1 MRSKEVKDL
10 SLRPQGR
17 LQPDFHIPGVAAAL
31 FAICLLVNVVGTM
44 LMTQNG
50 ISSDA
55 VIGSWTVLW
64 ILVGTFLLFSLKI
77 ASQWEKA
84 VVLRLGKFHRLAGPG
99 SFWVFPIVD
108 TLANWIDHRVMVTPF
123 SAEKTLTKD
132 TVPVDV
138 DAVLFWVVWDAEKA
152 ALEVADYR
160 AAIAWAAQTALREI
174 IGQSV
179 LADILV
185 GRAKMDADLQKI
197 IDERTTP
204 WGITVQSV
212 EIRDVIIPPDLEDAM
227 SRQAQAERERQSRI
241 ILGES
246 EEQIAASF
254 AEASKAYIHN
264 PTALHL
270 RAMNM
275 LFEGLKEKGA
285 LVIVPSSAIDT
296 MNLGGLSGMVSLA
309 QQNLPPEKENKGILP
324 ASHRD
329 GDPSPSPPLSR
340 NYYNESLN
348 YLPGTCAGRDHFP
361 HRLPAS
367 QTGLPF
373 GRPGHPGRGEYPA
386 GHQRRGLPGLLAGL
400 QPGYD
405 YRHPRVAIHRPGSPA
420 PKSQR
425 QVRLLSRRGTRTLEQ
440 QGLCGV
446 PPELQV

>member
-1 MRSKEVKDL
+1 MSPTTVLKDL
-10 SLRPQGR
+10 SLR
-17 LQPDFHIPGVAAAL
+17 LQSRQRSDQHIPGVAGAL
-31 FAICLLVNVVGTM
+31 FGICLLASALGTI

-50 ISSDA
+50 VLSDA
-55 VIGSWTVLW
+55 WAGVWNIAW
-64 ILVGTFLLFSLKI
+64 ILLGTFFLFSLKV
-77 ASQWEKA
+77 ALQWEKA
-84 VVLRLGKFHRLAGPG
+84 IILRLGKFHKLAGPG
-99 SFWVFPIVD
+99 AFWVLPIID

-212 EIRDVIIPPDLEDAM
+212 EIRDVIIPPGLEDAM
-227 SRQAQAERERQSRI
+227 SRQAQAERERQARV

-246 EEQIAASF
+246 EMQIADSF

-285 LVIVPSSAIDT
+285 LVIVPSSAVDT

-309 QQNLPPEKENKGILP
+309 QQNLPKEDK
-324 ASHRD
+324 
-329 GDPSPSPPLSR
+329 
-340 NYYNESLN
+340 
-348 YLPGTCAGRDHFP
+348 
-361 HRLPAS
+361 
-367 QTGLPF
+367 
-373 GRPGHPGRGEYPA
+373 
-386 GHQRRGLPGLLAGL
+386 
-400 QPGYD
+400 
-405 YRHPRVAIHRPGSPA
+405 
-420 PKSQR
+420 
-425 QVRLLSRRGTRTLEQ
+425 
-440 QGLCGV
+440 
-446 PPELQV
+446 